1 MNQDE
6 LIKLIQVVLGF
17 GFTTLVVLL
26 GVAFRVG
33 KAATKI
39 EAAANMVVDHERRI
53 TQLEH
58 VNVKY
63 ASMFPR
69 MRDTLGEHK

>member
-1 MNQDE
+1 MSPEE
-6 LIKLIQVVLGF
+6 LLKLIQVVLGF
-17 GFTTLVVLL
+17 GLSTLIVLL
-26 GVAFRVG
+26 GVAYRVG

-39 EAAANMVVDHERRI
+39 ENAADMVVDHERRI

-63 ASMFPR
+63 ASLFPR
-69 MRDTLGEHK
+69 MRDTLGELK